1 MRGASIQQR
10 FCQGFARLHV
20 RRFAGDDKTCRGIEH
35 GDVAFCAFDRAAED
49 AFDDGGVLHRISAD
63 EFLKLRGS
71 KTEGGGIQRVFGKR
85 TASYFAYLVR
95 PERGQLVHAA
105 KIFHRTVN
113 DPRALTS
120 ECQQDLA
127 KSTGQRRIKN
137 TDKLVI
143 RARWIQQRA
152 EQIEDGALTFRAENL
167 AGFRHG
173 FEGGMIQ
180 RGKKE
185 PEADGF
191 DPACHAIDRQI
202 NADTQSL
209 QHIGTAGLAGHTTI
223 AVLGHT
229 DSAGSENE
237 HRGRGDIEEMQFV
250 TTRAHHIQHRSGQL
264 CAVETRIDGQLQKLL
279 HKRGDLCWR
288 LAFLRQGAQES
299 SLCGSGFIPGYQKG
313 SRFPHLGGSQAV
325 SGFER
330 LENVVHR
337 ADCGRGVAIWQTFSI
352 KLPDPCIFP
361 LHPFTMSPILGIDLG
376 TTNSLVGVVDSGFP
390 ILLADEHGQRL
401 TPSAVN
407 YAADGG
413 IIVGAAALRKR
424 ALEPKRTVTSVKR
437 LIGRRGG
444 EGDWQ
449 PPYNLRELGL
459 SPIQVSAEI
468 LKRLK
473 AIAERALEQPVNRAV
488 ITVPAYFNDAQRNA
502 TKQAG
507 ELAGLTVERI
517 VSEPTAAALAYGLDK
532 LGERQKIAVYDLG
545 GGTFDISVLEMRDGV
560 FQVLSTAGDTQLGG
574 DDIDR
579 ALAESICPDGVN
591 PARLVEAAEA
601 AKKRLSMEESTRIEL
616 PFYDGTNSL
625 SVELTRTD
633 FEKLIRP
640 LVERTRSHCLR
651 ALSDAGVKP
660 DELDAVI
667 LVGGSTRIPLVR
679 RYVAEIFGREPDIS
693 QNPDEAV
700 ALGAVIQAGILSGS
714 LKNVLLLD
722 VTPLSLGIETFGGL
736 MNIIIPRNTTIPCKA
751 GEMFTNAVANQQ
763 DMLIRVLQGERELAN
778 DNWELGR
785 VIVPFPAG
793 PKGSAR
799 VGVQFAIDAN
809 GILQVLARDTATNTD
824 TVLEIQNTA
833 VDVDDERVEQMIS
846 ESVEHAFEDMN
857 ERVWTEAKLKA
868 EELLPAVDA
877 ALAQFGDA
885 VSDDERAIIESA
897 AATVRAL
904 LHAADRDAK
913 ALKAANQAI
922 DDATQELAVRLVERA
937 MEESLVRRGLV

>member
-1 MRGASIQQR
+1 M
-10 FCQGFARLHV
+10 
-20 RRFAGDDKTCRGIEH
+20 
-35 GDVAFCAFDRAAED
+35 
-49 AFDDGGVLHRISAD
+49 
-63 EFLKLRGS
+63 
-71 KTEGGGIQRVFGKR
+71 
-85 TASYFAYLVR
+85 
-95 PERGQLVHAA
+95 
-105 KIFHRTVN
+105 
-113 DPRALTS
+113 
-120 ECQQDLA
+120 
-127 KSTGQRRIKN
+127 
-137 TDKLVI
+137 
-143 RARWIQQRA
+143 
-152 EQIEDGALTFRAENL
+152 
-167 AGFRHG
+167 
-173 FEGGMIQ
+173 
-180 RGKKE
+180 
-185 PEADGF
+185 
-191 DPACHAIDRQI
+191 
-202 NADTQSL
+202 
-209 QHIGTAGLAGHTTI
+209 TT
-223 AVLGHT
+223 T
-229 DSAGSENE
+229 
-237 HRGRGDIEEMQFV
+237 
-250 TTRAHHIQHRSGQL
+250 
-264 CAVETRIDGQLQKLL
+264 
-279 HKRGDLCWR
+279 
-288 LAFLRQGAQES
+288 
-299 SLCGSGFIPGYQKG
+299 
-313 SRFPHLGGSQAV
+313 
-325 SGFER
+325 
-330 LENVVHR
+330 
-337 ADCGRGVAIWQTFSI
+337 
-352 KLPDPCIFP
+352 
-361 LHPFTMSPILGIDLG
+361 SPILGIDLG

-390 ILLADEHGQRL
+390 ILLADEQGQRL

-407 YAADGG
+407 YAADGS

-449 PPYNLRELGL
+449 PPYNLRELGV
-459 SPIQVSAEI
+459 SPIEVSAEI

-473 AIAERALEQPVNRAV
+473 AIAERALEQSVSRAV

-502 TKQAG
+502 TKLAG

-545 GGTFDISVLEMRDGV
+545 GGTFDISVLEMREGV

-579 ALAESICPDGVN
+579 AIVAWLAEGVLGN
-591 PARLVEAAEA
+591 SALESQATPAAEA
-601 AKKRLSMEESTRIEL
+601 AKKSLSSEESTRIEL

-625 SVELTRTD
+625 SVELTRAE

-640 LVERTRSHCLR
+640 LVERTRAHCLR

-660 DELDAVI
+660 EDLDAVI

-736 MNIIIPRNTTIPCKA
+736 MNTIIPRNTTIPCKA

-763 DMLIRVLQGERELAN
+763 DMLIRVLQGERELAK

-785 VIVPFPAG
+785 VIVPFPPG

-833 VDVDDERVEQMIS
+833 IDVDDERVEQMIA

-877 ALAQFGDA
+877 ALTQFGDA
-885 VSDDERAIIESA
+885 VSDEERAVIESA
-897 AATVRAL
+897 AASVRTL
-904 LHAADRDAK
+904 LNAAEHDAK
-913 ALKAANQAI
+913 ALKAANAAL

>member
-1 MRGASIQQR
+1 
-10 FCQGFARLHV
+10 
-20 RRFAGDDKTCRGIEH
+20 
-35 GDVAFCAFDRAAED
+35 
-49 AFDDGGVLHRISAD
+49 
-63 EFLKLRGS
+63 
-71 KTEGGGIQRVFGKR
+71 
-85 TASYFAYLVR
+85 
-95 PERGQLVHAA
+95 
-105 KIFHRTVN
+105 
-113 DPRALTS
+113 
-120 ECQQDLA
+120 
-127 KSTGQRRIKN
+127 
-137 TDKLVI
+137 
-143 RARWIQQRA
+143 
-152 EQIEDGALTFRAENL
+152 
-167 AGFRHG
+167 
-173 FEGGMIQ
+173 
-180 RGKKE
+180 
-185 PEADGF
+185 
-191 DPACHAIDRQI
+191 
-202 NADTQSL
+202 
-209 QHIGTAGLAGHTTI
+209 
-223 AVLGHT
+223 
-229 DSAGSENE
+229 
-237 HRGRGDIEEMQFV
+237 
-250 TTRAHHIQHRSGQL
+250 
-264 CAVETRIDGQLQKLL
+264 
-279 HKRGDLCWR
+279 
-288 LAFLRQGAQES
+288 
-299 SLCGSGFIPGYQKG
+299 
-313 SRFPHLGGSQAV
+313 
-325 SGFER
+325 
-330 LENVVHR
+330 
-337 ADCGRGVAIWQTFSI
+337 
-352 KLPDPCIFP
+352 
-361 LHPFTMSPILGIDLG
+361 MSPILGIDLG

-390 ILLADEHGQRL
+390 ILLADEQGQRL

-407 YAADGG
+407 YAADDS
-413 IIVGAAALRKR
+413 IIVGAGALRKR
-424 ALEPKRTVTSVKR
+424 ALEPRRTVTSVKR

-449 PPYNLRELGL
+449 PPYSLRELGV
-459 SPIQVSAEI
+459 SPIEVSSEI

-473 AIAERALEQPVNRAV
+473 AIAERALEQSISRAV

-545 GGTFDISVLEMRDGV
+545 GGTFDISVLEMREGV

-579 ALAESICPDGVN
+579 ALAESIAPSGSD
-591 PARLVEAAEA
+591 PARFVEAAEA
-601 AKKRLSMEESTRIEL
+601 AKKRLSSEESTHIEL
-616 PFYDGTNSL
+616 PFYDGMNSL
-625 SVELTRTD
+625 SVELTRAE

-640 LVERTRSHCLR
+640 LVERTRAHCLR

-660 DELDAVI
+660 EELDAVI

-736 MNIIIPRNTTIPCKA
+736 MNTIIPRNTTIPCKA

-763 DMLIRVLQGERELAN
+763 DMLIRVLQGERELTK

-785 VIVPFPAG
+785 VIVPFPPG

-809 GILQVLARDTATNTD
+809 GILQVLARDTATNRD

-833 VDVDDERVEQMIS
+833 IDVDDERVEQMIA

-877 ALAQFGDA
+877 ALTQFGDA
-885 VSDDERAIIESA
+885 VSDEERAVIEA
-897 AATVRAL
+897 AAASVRAL
-904 LHAADRDAK
+904 LQAAEHDAK
-913 ALKAANQAI
+913 ALKSANAAL

>member
-1 MRGASIQQR
+1 
-10 FCQGFARLHV
+10 
-20 RRFAGDDKTCRGIEH
+20 
-35 GDVAFCAFDRAAED
+35 
-49 AFDDGGVLHRISAD
+49 
-63 EFLKLRGS
+63 
-71 KTEGGGIQRVFGKR
+71 
-85 TASYFAYLVR
+85 
-95 PERGQLVHAA
+95 
-105 KIFHRTVN
+105 
-113 DPRALTS
+113 LTTS
-120 ECQQDLA
+120 
-127 KSTGQRRIKN
+127 
-137 TDKLVI
+137 
-143 RARWIQQRA
+143 
-152 EQIEDGALTFRAENL
+152 
-167 AGFRHG
+167 
-173 FEGGMIQ
+173 
-180 RGKKE
+180 
-185 PEADGF
+185 
-191 DPACHAIDRQI
+191 
-202 NADTQSL
+202 
-209 QHIGTAGLAGHTTI
+209 
-223 AVLGHT
+223 
-229 DSAGSENE
+229 
-237 HRGRGDIEEMQFV
+237 
-250 TTRAHHIQHRSGQL
+250 
-264 CAVETRIDGQLQKLL
+264 
-279 HKRGDLCWR
+279 
-288 LAFLRQGAQES
+288 
-299 SLCGSGFIPGYQKG
+299 
-313 SRFPHLGGSQAV
+313 
-325 SGFER
+325 
-330 LENVVHR
+330 
-337 ADCGRGVAIWQTFSI
+337 
-352 KLPDPCIFP
+352 
-361 LHPFTMSPILGIDLG
+361 SPILGIDLG

-390 ILLADEHGQRL
+390 ILLADKQGQRL

-407 YAADGG
+407 YAADGSL
-413 IIVGAAALRKR
+413 IVGAAALRKR

-449 PPYNLRELGL
+449 PPYSLRELGV
-459 SPIQVSAEI
+459 SPIEVSAEI

-473 AIAERALEQPVNRAV
+473 AIAERALEQSVSRAV

-545 GGTFDISVLEMRDGV
+545 GGTFDISVLEMREGV

-579 ALAESICPDGVN
+579 AIVDWLAEGASGNSALESQATP
-591 PARLVEAAEA
+591 AAEA
-601 AKKRLSMEESTRIEL
+601 AKKRLSNEESTRIEL
-616 PFYDGTNSL
+616 PFFDGTNSL
-625 SVELTRTD
+625 SVELTRAE

-640 LVERTRSHCLR
+640 LVERTRAHCLR
-651 ALSDAGVKP
+651 ALSDAGVKAE
-660 DELDAVI
+660 ELDAVI

-736 MNIIIPRNTTIPCKA
+736 MNTIIPRNTTIPCKA

-763 DMLIRVLQGERELAN
+763 DMLIRVLQGERELAK

-785 VIVPFPAG
+785 VIVPFPPG

-833 VDVDDERVEQMIS
+833 VDVDDERVEQMIA

-877 ALAQFGDA
+877 ALTQFGDA
-885 VSDDERAIIESA
+885 VSEEERRVIEVA
-897 AATVRAL
+897 AASVRTL
-904 LHAADRDAK
+904 LNASEHDAK
-913 ALKAANQAI
+913 ALKAANTAL